1 VIDRLLGN
9 RIDLTRDCI
18 EVSPIAHY
26 HMGGIRVGVEM
37 QSSVP
42 GLFAA
47 GEAVGGANGANRLSG
62 NAIPEAFVFGH
73 KAGVSAATHAR
84 KSGARAFSYASAAGA
99 LDLLKSDAGTEEET
113 GPAAML
119 ALQQVMGK
127 YAGPL
132 RTESGLL
139 AGLAE
144 IARLETTVSPRPPPA
159 TRFAAARRDW
169 FDLRNMLL
177 VARTIACAALSRRE
191 SRGAHQREDCPS
203 TDSRWDLNQTLQL
216 RRGELVLKSQSLRP
230 RLFETA

>member
-1 VIDRLLGN
+1 
-9 RIDLTRDCI
+9 
-18 EVSPIAHY
+18 
-26 HMGGIRVGVEM
+26 
-37 QSSVP
+37 
-42 GLFAA
+42 
-47 GEAVGGANGANRLSG
+47 
-62 NAIPEAFVFGH
+62 
-73 KAGVSAATHAR
+73 
-84 KSGARAFSYASAAGA
+84 
-99 LDLLKSDAGTEEET
+99 
-113 GPAAML
+113 ML

-177 VARTIACAALSRRE
+177 VARTIASAALSRRE